1 MTVSGVSP
9 AAIAAAVA
17 EARGFLRLEGEAEA
31 ALLARLAASAI
42 ALAEAFTGTLLVMRT
57 VEDVLPAAAG
67 GAWQLL
73 AAMPVVAINGVTGLP
88 AEGAPFVLPP
98 EAYAVDVD
106 GDARGWVRVIA
117 PGAAGRVA
125 VSYTAG
131 LAADWAA
138 LPPPVAQGVA
148 MLVAHLFNDRDGGRA
163 PPAAVAALWRPYR
176 RMRLM
181 AEARR

>member
-17 EARGFLRLEGEAEA
+17 EARGFLRLEGEVEA

-42 ALAEAFTGTLLVMRT
+42 VLAEAFTGTLLVTRT
-57 VEDVLPAAAG
+57 AEDVLPASG
-67 GAWQLL
+67 RAWQLL
-73 AAMPVVAINGVTGLP
+73 AATPVVAINGVMGLP
-88 AEGAPFVLPP
+88 AEGAPFVLPAD
-98 EAYAVDVD
+98 AYAVDVD

-138 LPPPVAQGVA
+138 LPPPLAQGVA
-148 MLVAHLFNDRDGGRA
+148 MLIAHLFNDRDAGRA

-181 AEARR
+181 AEAHS